1 MLSIARLQRATTS
14 SVVSTFQPTALLTS
28 HAARCTAKP
37 STPRPPRARRPNR
50 DANQM
55 AQFSSSSRPT
65 DVFHGLSLD
74 EEPSRTSAQRDSPS
88 ISKSDPVVREAQLVQ
103 TQEDKLRTRRLVAH
117 LVQAEILAHSPGNNS
132 STKSMGPYER
142 QLLQLQRAVERHSR
156 PSRGLEHAKSCFQVG
171 DMYYRLGMME
181 ESQHTLMEGL
191 RALIHREDSQHNL
204 NRCKCNNYSLFHR
217 TEALLH

>member
-1 MLSIARLQRATTS
+1 MLSIARLQRATAS
-14 SVVSTFQPTALLTS
+14 SVVSSFQPTALLTS
-28 HAARCTAKP
+28 CAARCTAKL
-37 STPRPPRARRPNR
+37 STPRPPRARRPNSESG

-74 EEPSRTSAQRDSPS
+74 EELNRTSAQRDSPS

-103 TQEDKLRTRRLVAH
+103 TREDKLRTRRLVAH

-132 STKSMGPYER
+132 SAKSMGPYER

-156 PSRGLEHAKSCFQVG
+156 PSRGLDHAKSCFQVG

-191 RALIHREDSQHNL
+191 RALIHREDSKHTVHLTFSN
-204 NRCKCNNYSLFHR
+204 
-217 TEALLH
+217 